1 MNKGI
6 VFDSNLMWKCEI
18 FGTAFKLSS
27 VRYKYDSEH
36 FVKTVMTDKSL
47 DWLFTNDDCQEWCDG
62 YFLMS
67 VLDYRENFKSGV
79 CADEYLMWWLG
90 YLYKYWMKT
99 RGTSRK
105 EIYKILPFKRF
116 VATFGFYHTQGW
128 DYVIDD
134 AIRTYKTGNY
144 IV

>member
-1 MNKGI
+1 MSGI
-6 VFDSNLMWKCEI
+6 YFDKSLMRKCDI
-18 FGTAFKLSS
+18 LGVAFRLSAT
-27 VRYKYDSEH
+27 RYHYDSED
-36 FVKTVMTDKSL
+36 FVKKVMTDKEL
-47 DWLFTNDDCQEWCDG
+47 DWLFAIDDCQEWCDG

-67 VLDYRENFKSGV
+67 VLDYYEDFNSGKCV
-79 CADEYLMWWLG
+79 DDYALWWLG
-90 YLYKYWMKT
+90 YLYKYWMNT

-116 VATFGFYHTQGW
+116 MSSYEFYHTQGW

-134 AIRTYKTGNY
+134 AIRTYNTGNY